1 MINDCPVV
9 SDQPFRHSVGMTL
22 ATSSGGFEIQGN
34 NTTTLPDSN
43 IKEGHYQ
50 SGVITAM
57 ALEDTVCTL
66 VPYFT
71 VQDGK
76 LDEFKAL
83 GGQMVQRTQS
93 ETGVVFY
100 GFSFSGQRAHCREGY
115 RSAAGVLAHL
125 ENVDSLL
132 KQALEIASLDIL
144 EVHGPADQ
152 LAELQE
158 PLKGLNPAY
167 FTMETGFRR

>member
-1 MINDCPVV
+1 
-9 SDQPFRHSVGMTL
+9 
-22 ATSSGGFEIQGN
+22 
-34 NTTTLPDSN
+34 
-43 IKEGHYQ
+43 
-50 SGVITAM
+50 M
-57 ALEDTVCTL
+57 ALQDQVCTL

-83 GGQMVQRTQS
+83 GEQMVERTQS
-93 ETGVVFY
+93 ESDVAFY

-115 RSAAGVLAHL
+115 QSAAGILAHL
-125 ENVDSLL
+125 ENVDGLL
-132 KQALEIASLDIL
+132 KQALAIASLDLL

-152 LAELQE
+152 LAQLQE
-158 PLKGLNPAY
+158 PLKGLNPTY

>member
-1 MINDCPVV
+1 
-9 SDQPFRHSVGMTL
+9 
-22 ATSSGGFEIQGN
+22 
-34 NTTTLPDSN
+34 
-43 IKEGHYQ
+43 
-50 SGVITAM
+50 M
-57 ALEDTVCTL
+57 ALQDTVCTL

-83 GGQMVQRTQS
+83 GEQMVQSTQAES
-93 ETGVVFY
+93 EVVFY

-115 RSAAGVLAHL
+115 RSAAGILAHL

-132 KQALEIASLDIL
+132 KQALAIASLDTL
-144 EVHGPADQ
+144 EIHGPADQ

-158 PLKGLNPAY
+158 PLKGLNPVY
-167 FTMETGFRR
+167 FTMQTGFRR

>member
-1 MINDCPVV
+1 
-9 SDQPFRHSVGMTL
+9 
-22 ATSSGGFEIQGN
+22 
-34 NTTTLPDSN
+34 
-43 IKEGHYQ
+43 
-50 SGVITAM
+50 M

-83 GGQMVQRTQS
+83 GEQMVERTKS
-93 ETGVVFY
+93 EADVTFY

-115 RSAAGVLAHL
+115 TSAAGILNHL
-125 ENVDSLL
+125 GNVDELL
-132 KQALEIASLDIL
+132 QAALKIASLDLL
-144 EVHGPADQ
+144 EVHAPASEI
-152 LAELQE
+152 AALQE
-158 PLKGLNPAY
+158 PLKDLSPTY